1 MRTTQ
6 DFLCLLVNVRWCDG
20 FLFSKYYGEA
30 LTQELFS
37 GGNLAIF
44 PNDSLKGD
52 LKFYFRHS
60 GTSYTRKINSI
71 SVALQKI
78 FSRKEKYLLHP
89 SLV

>member
-37 GGNLAIF
+37 GGNLANF
-44 PNDSLKGD
+44 PNPSLLKGE
-52 LKFYFRHS
+52 LK
-60 GTSYTRKINSI
+60 I
-71 SVALQKI
+71 SLNIEENISKLTLMI
-78 FSRKEKYLLHP
+78 
-89 SLV
+89 